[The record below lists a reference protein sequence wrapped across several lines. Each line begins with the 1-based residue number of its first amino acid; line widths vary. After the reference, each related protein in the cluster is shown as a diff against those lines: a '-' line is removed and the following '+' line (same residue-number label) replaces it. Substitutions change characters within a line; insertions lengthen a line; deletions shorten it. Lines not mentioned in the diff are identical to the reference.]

1 VAHGPQPRNV
11 ERGGEKVRRR
21 QRATVVFIGFVLLS
35 SLLAACGAEQPNP
48 VAPTAAIPDAAS
60 EHFQKG
66 NELAGQGKFAEAIG
80 EYQLALEENPDNV
93 SALVNLGVAYYN
105 AGQLEDAVG
114 QYQKALQIAPNDADI
129 HSNLGAAYVQQG
141 NLDAGLEEYQK
152 AVELDPNLAQAYFGL
167 GVVHDALEQT
177 EEAIA
182 AFETF
187 QQLDEGQDSVA
198 SDLAQQYLERL
209 KGQ

>member
-1 VAHGPQPRNV
+1 LQVHHDSWSGR
-11 ERGGEKVRRR
+11 EKVRRR
-21 QRATVVFIGFVLLS
+21 QRATAVFIVIVLLS

-48 VAPTAAIPDAAS
+48 VAPTAAVPGAAG

-66 NELAGQGKFAEAIG
+66 NELAEQGKFSEAIE
-80 EYQLALEENPDNV
+80 EYQLALEEDADNV
-93 SALVNLGVAYYN
+93 SVLVNLGVAYYN
-105 AGQLEDAVG
+105 SGQLKDAVD

-141 NLDAGLEEYQK
+141 NLDAGLKEYQR

-167 GVVHDALEQT
+167 GVVYDALEQT

-187 QQLDEGQDSVA
+187 QRLDAGQDSVA